1 MLFEPLRLAIY
12 LVPHRM
18 RIEPARASVC
28 DEVLRMRR
36 NKAIEIWLKCKSIE
50 SLLESL
56 EHLLTHGYIASIAGL
71 DGKIYDGIPNSI
83 HELISIAMNI
93 PQIKPETTV
102 EAEILSQLDLKAII
116 DFTERIEIYNKKK
129 LLKARI
135 SKPIT
140 IDIFFDRKLR
150 LLKPWRAPP

>member
-1 MLFEPLRLAIY
+1 
-12 LVPHRM
+12 
-18 RIEPARASVC
+18 
-28 DEVLRMRR
+28 
-36 NKAIEIWLKCKSIE
+36 
-50 SLLESL
+50 
-56 EHLLTHGYIASIAGL
+56 
-71 DGKIYDGIPNSI
+71 
-83 HELISIAMNI
+83 MNI

-102 EAEILSQLDLKAII
+102 EAEILSQLDLEAII